1 MKKEKIMGTKRWF
14 YWISIGIVLII
25 VYKFLDNFSGIG
37 RWLGNLLT
45 IVAPF
50 LTAILIAY
58 VLYVPCKKVE
68 NLLKKTKL
76 KRTRGLS
83 ITIVYFLAIALIA
96 LIMKFIIPVV
106 VSSIL
111 DLVNNIQGYYNSIT
125 TDNFTLDSNI
135 APWIKDNVLKP
146 IVDYIQSI
154 NFQEI
159 FAPNRIMTYINSV
172 FGAVKSLVNVVIA
185 MICSIYILAQ
195 RESIVKF
202 INDLAKACM
211 TNNGYRR
218 FTRYFTNGNQMF
230 FKYISS
236 QIIDAFVVAIITSI
250 AMSIMGV
257 RYSVMLGILIGLS
270 NLIPYV
276 GAIVGVAIS
285 VIITILTGGWQKALI
300 MAIVVIILQQIDANI
315 INPRITSSSLEV
327 SPLLVIFAVTV
338 GGAYFGIVGMFIAV
352 PVATLI
358 KLMIE
363 DFIKER
369 NKIKITSDS
378 EEKGD

>member
-1 MKKEKIMGTKRWF
+1 MKKEKIMGTRRWL
-14 YWISIGIVLII
+14 YWVSIGVILII

-37 RWLGNLLT
+37 RWLGNLFT

-68 NLLKKTKL
+68 SLLKKTKL
-76 KRTRGLS
+76 KRTRALS
-83 ITIVYFLAIALIA
+83 IAIVYFLAIALIV

-125 TDNFTLDSNI
+125 TDSLDTNF

-146 IVDYIQSI
+146 IVDYVQTI

-159 FAPNRIMTYINSV
+159 FTPDRIMTYISSA
-172 FGAVKSLVNVVIA
+172 FGAVKSIVNIFIA
-185 MICSIYILAQ
+185 MICSVYILAQ

-211 TNNGYRR
+211 NKSGYKK

-230 FKYISS
+230 FKFISS
-236 QIIDAFVVAIITSI
+236 QVIDAFVVAVITSI

-257 RYSVMLGILIGLS
+257 KYSVMLGIFIGIS
-270 NLIPYV
+270 NLIPYF
-276 GAIVGVAIS
+276 GAIVGVGIS
-285 VIITILTGGWQKALI
+285 IIITILTGGWQKALI
-300 MAIVVIILQQIDANI
+300 MAAVVIILQQIDANI
-315 INPRITSSSLEV
+315 INPRITGSQLKV

-369 NKIKITSDS
+369 NKVKIASNS
-378 EEKGD
+378 EEKN

>member
-1 MKKEKIMGTKRWF
+1 MKKEKVMGTKKWF
-14 YWISIGIVLII
+14 YWVSIGTILII
-25 VYKFLDNFSGIG
+25 IYKFFDNFSGIG
-37 RWLGNLLT
+37 RWLSNLLS

-58 VLYVPCKKVE
+58 VLYTPTKKIE
-68 NLLKKTKL
+68 LCLKSTKL
-76 KRTRGLS
+76 KHTRGLS
-83 ITIVYFLAIALIA
+83 IAIVYILAIALIA

-106 VSSIL
+106 VSSVS
-111 DLVNNIQGYYNSIT
+111 DLVNNIQGYYNAIT
-125 TDNFTLDSNI
+125 ADGLDSSF

-146 IVDYIQSI
+146 IVDYIQAI

-159 FAPNRIMTYINSV
+159 FTPDRIMTYLSSA
-172 FGAVKSLVNVVIA
+172 FGAVKSIVNIFIA
-185 MICSIYILAQ
+185 IVCSIYVLAQ

-202 INDLAKACM
+202 IDNLAKACM
-211 TNNGYRR
+211 TKNGYKR
-218 FTRYFTNGNQMF
+218 FTRYFGNGNQMF

-236 QIIDAFVVAIITSI
+236 QVIDAFVVAIITSI
-250 AMSIMGV
+250 AMSIMGIK
-257 RYSVMLGILIGLS
+257 YSVMLGILIGLS

-276 GAIVGVAIS
+276 GAIVGVGIS
-285 VIITILTGGWQKALI
+285 IIITILTGGWQKALI
-300 MAIVVIILQQIDANI
+300 MAVVVIILQQIDANI
-315 INPRITSSSLEV
+315 INPKITGNSLEV

-363 DFIKER
+363 DFIRER
-369 NKIKITSDS
+369 NKEKIVSNSD
-378 EEKGD
+378 E

>member
-1 MKKEKIMGTKRWF
+1 MKKEKVMGTKKWF
-14 YWISIGIVLII
+14 YWVSIGIILII

-45 IVAPF
+45 IIAPF
-50 LTAILIAY
+50 LTAILISY
-58 VLYVPCKKVE
+58 ILYIPCKKVE

-83 ITIVYFLAIALIA
+83 IAIVYLLAIALIA
-96 LIMKFIIPVV
+96 LIMKFIMPIL

-111 DLVNNIQGYYNSIT
+111 DLVNNIQGYYNAIKTDDLT
-125 TDNFTLDSNI
+125 TNI
-135 APWIKDNVLKP
+135 APWINDNVLKP
-146 IVDYIQSI
+146 IVDYVQSI

-159 FAPNRIMTYINSV
+159 FTPDRIMTYISSA
-172 FGAVKSLVNVVIA
+172 FGAVKSIVNIFIA

-202 INDLAKACM
+202 INNLAKACM
-211 TNNGYRR
+211 TNSGYKR
-218 FTRYFTNGNQMF
+218 FNRYFTSGNQMF
-230 FKYISS
+230 FKYISG
-236 QIIDAFVVAIITSI
+236 QLIDACVVAILSSV
-250 AMSIMGV
+250 AMSIMGIK
-257 RYSVMLGILIGLS
+257 YSFLLGILIGIS

-276 GAIVGVAIS
+276 GAIVGVGIS
-285 VIITILTGGWQKALI
+285 IIITILTGGWQKALI

-315 INPRITSSSLEV
+315 INPRITSSQLKV
-327 SPLLVIFAVTV
+327 SPLLVIFSVTV

-363 DFIKER
+363 DFIGER
-369 NKIKITSDS
+369 NNEQIIKDS
-378 EEKGD
+378 EEKE